1 MKTYR
6 RLQAEVVTR
15 DLFAHSAV
23 ESQAFFSK
31 MGYVKVMQANS
42 AHEEAEPFDCQL
54 EYVL

>member
-31 MGYVKVMQANS
+31 MGYVKVM
-42 AHEEAEPFDCQL
+42 
-54 EYVL
+54 